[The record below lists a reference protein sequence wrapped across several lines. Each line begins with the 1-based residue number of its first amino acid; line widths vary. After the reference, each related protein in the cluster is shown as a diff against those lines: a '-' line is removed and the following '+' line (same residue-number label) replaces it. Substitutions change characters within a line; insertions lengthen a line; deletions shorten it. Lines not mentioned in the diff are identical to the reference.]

1 VTAQPEGK
9 PVILTA
15 AEAAFIKE
23 TLYRCY
29 ATLDRACFASLAARA
44 AAQDAAWAAAGEHVT
59 LNKVLGDASLAM
71 DYIDF
76 AAPAP
81 ARRGR
86 GAR

>member
-29 ATLDRACFASLAARA
+29 ATLDRACFASRPP
-44 AAQDAAWAAAGEHVT
+44 G
-59 LNKVLGDASLAM
+59 
-71 DYIDF
+71 
-76 AAPAP
+76 
-81 ARRGR
+81 RRRRTPPGPPP
-86 GAR
+86 GSTSS

>member
-1 VTAQPEGK
+1 MTAQPQGK
-9 PVILTA
+9 DIILTA
-15 AEAAFIKE
+15 REAAFIKE

-29 ATLDRACFASLAARA
+29 ATLDRACFASPAARA
-44 AAQDAAWAAAGEHVT
+44 AAQDAAWAAGGECVT
-59 LNKVLGDASLAM
+59 LSSVLGDASLAM

-86 GAR
+86 RTR